1 MKGRVKNVNE
11 DREFGFILGEDGN
24 DYFFHFS
31 NVISVDLPTKNSI
44 VDFETAQ
51 TEKGASATNIKVE
64 DKAVK
69 KPEFVKF
76 GSVRIRLKSIKS
88 YAVYTGY
95 YENGVKR
102 NNIGALYETTVLNS
116 VYHLKVETFQNEVFR
131 FTSKDCD
138 IDAKIA
144 ELDKYFNE

>member
-51 TEKGASATNIKVE
+51 TEKGASATNIKIE
-64 DKAVK
+64 DKAIK

-76 GSVRIRLKSIKS
+76 GSVRIRLKNIKS
-88 YAVYTGY
+88 YAIYSGY
-95 YENGVKR
+95 KDWEAYDHRFVEMV
-102 NNIGALYETTVLNS
+102 
-116 VYHLKVETFQNEVFR
+116 HLKIETYQGDVFR
-131 FTSKDCD
+131 FTQANCD
-138 IDAKIA
+138 IYAKQA
-144 ELDKYFNE
+144 ELDKYFTE